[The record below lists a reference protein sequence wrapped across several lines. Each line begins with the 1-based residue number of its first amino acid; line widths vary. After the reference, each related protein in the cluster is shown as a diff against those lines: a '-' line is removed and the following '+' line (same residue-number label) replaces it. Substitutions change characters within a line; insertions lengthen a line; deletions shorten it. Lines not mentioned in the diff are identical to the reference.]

1 MEENL
6 KRVGESSKEHFKPKL
21 WVCEHNKSLSTSL
34 LGHPALAVLGSE
46 KQVITK
52 WRAQGGYMNV
62 STGE

>member
-52 WRAQGGYMNV
+52 
-62 STGE
+62 